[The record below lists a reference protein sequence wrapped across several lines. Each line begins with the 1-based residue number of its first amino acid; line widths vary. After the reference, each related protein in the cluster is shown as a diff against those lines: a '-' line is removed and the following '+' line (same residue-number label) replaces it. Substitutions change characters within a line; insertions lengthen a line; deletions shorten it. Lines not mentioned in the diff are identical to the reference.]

1 MRTPTELNNKM
12 MSERKKMLF
21 LNLAVLINQC
31 SVRVNFLIIKFRIFV
46 FSRVDDILTTLQC
59 QLDPQ
64 LGPPVLALDHG
75 LHLAGLNHTGPLSL
89 QSLEGVLDVLVVDA
103 PAAVVNEDRPEAE
116 FIGVMRSGG

>member
-1 MRTPTELNNKM
+1 M

-31 SVRVNFLIIKFRIFV
+31 SVRVNFLIIKFRVFV

-75 LHLAGLNHTGPLSL
+75 LHLAGLDHAGPLSL
-89 QSLEGVLDVLVVDA
+89 QSLESCLDVLVVDA
-103 PAAVVNEDRPEAE
+103 PAAVVNQDGSEAQLV
-116 FIGVMRSGG
+116 GVVRCGG